1 MIYDKLKYILLN
13 KLNINFIFLNLI
25 LMKFVKNI
33 IIIILLLLLKL
44 NKNCLFQIKFKFW
57 DKRLRA

>member
-25 LMKFVKNI
+25 LMKFVNFFNYFNI
-33 IIIILLLLLKL
+33 L
-44 NKNCLFQIKFKFW
+44 
-57 DKRLRA
+57 

>member
-1 MIYDKLKYILLN
+1 MIIYDKLKYILLN

-33 IIIILLLLLKL
+33 KLFTLIFIHKKFYSLK
-44 NKNCLFQIKFKFW
+44 KFQLI
-57 DKRLRA
+57 DLE